1 MWLDIWNTVKH
12 RTVCVYHVSS
22 HQPLQS
28 PGNDEAEA
36 LARVQW
42 IENSLSE
49 NIAKAWGL
57 PIQLSD
63 VVQACQ
69 DCNACSKM
77 RPRPLPET
85 TAHLAR
91 GHNPL
96 QRWQVD
102 YIEAPPSVQ
111 GGEICPDLHQCCMQA
126 TASLSVPEAI
136 QAYSIKAFTK
146 LMSAYGTPQ
155 VIESDQGTHFTEAMM
170 QCWAEENN
178 IEWQFH
184 LPYNPTGAGLIEHYN
199 GILKAALRTDSQSL
213 QGWTKG
219 LYETLRDLN
228 ERP

>member
-12 RTVCVYHVSS
+12 KTVRVYHVSG

-28 PGNDEAEA
+28 PGNDEADM
-36 LARVQW
+36 LAQVRW

-49 NIAKAWGL
+49 NIACWLHQKLRHAGQKTMWAAAKAWGL

-63 VVQACQ
+63 AVQACQ

-77 RPRPLPET
+77 RPRLLPET

-111 GGEICPDLHQCCMQA
+111 GGEICPDL
-126 TASLSVPEAI
+126 
-136 QAYSIKAFTK
+136 
-146 LMSAYGTPQ
+146 
-155 VIESDQGTHFTEAMM
+155 
-170 QCWAEENN
+170 
-178 IEWQFH
+178 
-184 LPYNPTGAGLIEHYN
+184 
-199 GILKAALRTDSQSL
+199 R
-213 QGWTKG
+213 
-219 LYETLRDLN
+219 
-228 ERP
+228 